1 MINNR
6 EEYARMFEVERTLW
20 WYQTLHGNILKQIRK
35 HFGGNATDLKI
46 LDAACGTGGLLS
58 VLSDHGFN
66 HLVGFDYSQHAID
79 FSLER
84 NLDVSF
90 GDLRKVD
97 EFRPGEKFDVI
108 ICNDA
113 LYFLADQEIEV
124 ALSNFKDRLT
134 DKGILLVNIHA
145 FNAFMGTHD
154 LAVGSTRRFTYPDFQ
169 RYAQAA
175 GLTSHYYTYWPFLL
189 SFPIL
194 LVRQWQRFQLNRK
207 AIDPESVDSDVSY
220 PGDFINTILRTVTK
234 AEQAIPGRAPFG
246 SSLFLVFKRKSR

>member
-20 WYQTLHGNILKQIRK
+20 WYQILHGNILKQIRK
-35 HFGGNATDLKI
+35 HFKKEATDLKI

-58 VLSDHGFN
+58 ILRDNGYSQ
-66 HLVGFDYSQHAID
+66 LTGFDYSQHAID

-97 EFRPGEKFDVI
+97 EFRPSEKYDII

-113 LYFLADQEIEV
+113 LYFLSDQEIEI
-124 ALSNFKDRLT
+124 ALKNFKSRLT
-134 DKGILLVNIHA
+134 ERGIFLINIHA

-154 LAVGSTRRFTYPDFQ
+154 LAVGSTRRFTFADFEG
-169 RYAQAA
+169 YTKAA
-175 GLTSHYYTYWPFLL
+175 EFTILHHTYWPFFL

-194 LVRQWQRFQLNRK
+194 LVRQWQRFQLNRE
-207 AIDPESVDSDVSY
+207 AIDPASVDSDVSY
-220 PGDFINTILRTVTK
+220 PGNFINTILRAITK
-234 AEQAIPGRAPFG
+234 TEQAILGRAPFG
-246 SSLFLVFKRKSR
+246 SSLFLVLKGK